1 MSETTPTPV
10 NTTARMQ
17 ISVVILFG
25 LFCAGMLYIAIKG
38 EQTFRK
44 TNSDLVDGFMN
55 RVERVRERNIPWQ
68 ANGTGTTVVP
78 PSEEVREQ
86 EAQQAEETP

>member
-1 MSETTPTPV
+1 MSEVTPTPV

-17 ISVVILFG
+17 VSVVILFG
-25 LFCAGMLYIAIKG
+25 LFCAGMLYIFIKG
-38 EQTFRK
+38 EQAFQK
-44 TNSDLVDGFMN
+44 TNRDLVNGFVN
-55 RVERVRERNIPWQ
+55 RIRERNIPWQ
-68 ANGTGTTVVP
+68 ANGTGTSVVP

>member
-1 MSETTPTPV
+1 MSEVPVKTTV
-10 NTTARMQ
+10 QMQ
-17 ISVVILFG
+17 LSVVILFG
-25 LFCAGMLYIAIKG
+25 LFCAGMLYIFIKG
-38 EQTFRK
+38 EQTFQK
-44 TNSDLVDGFMN
+44 AQQDMVSGFVN
-55 RVERVRERNIPWQ
+55 RIRDRNIPWQ